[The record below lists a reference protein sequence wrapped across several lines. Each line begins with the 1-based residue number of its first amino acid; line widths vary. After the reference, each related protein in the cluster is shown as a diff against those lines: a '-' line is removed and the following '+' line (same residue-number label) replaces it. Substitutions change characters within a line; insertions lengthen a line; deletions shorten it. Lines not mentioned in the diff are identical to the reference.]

1 MLRSPLALS
10 DATRWEIFVKIG
22 IGKLPR
28 MPGLAAVLTD
38 LGSVALGSVALG
50 SVALGSVAL
59 GMSDRYLARLET
71 LPFHHR
77 DPFDRMIIARV
88 IDARL

>member
-10 DATRWEIFVKIG
+10 DATRWEISVKIG

-50 SVALGSVAL
+50 SVALG
-59 GMSDRYLARLET
+59 MSDRYLAWLET

>member
-38 LGSVALGSVALG
+38 LGSVALG
-50 SVALGSVAL
+50 
-59 GMSDRYLARLET
+59 MSDRYLARLET

>member
-50 SVALGSVAL
+50 
-59 GMSDRYLARLET
+59 MSDRYLARLET

>member
-50 SVALGSVAL
+50 SVALG
-59 GMSDRYLARLET
+59 MSDRYLARLET